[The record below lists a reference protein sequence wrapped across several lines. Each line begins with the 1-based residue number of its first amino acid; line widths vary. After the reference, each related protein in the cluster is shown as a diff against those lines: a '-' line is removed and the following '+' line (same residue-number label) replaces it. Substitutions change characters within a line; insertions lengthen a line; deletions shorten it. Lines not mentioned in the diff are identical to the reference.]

1 MRKTTNTISAII
13 AVLLLSI
20 AAPFHLLAQSTT
32 EDSIYNLNNEDTTL
46 YPPVAI
52 DSIPVNYDTANESF
66 EEDQAEIL
74 YFLQK
79 DDTTSLFDSSA
90 IEWRVVP
97 DSVVRSLKKD
107 AAFWYADKD
116 MEKKNEENEGLSWL
130 EKIIITLFKL
140 LANPV
145 FRQILWIIIIG
156 GFAAAVIW
164 FLSQNQMN
172 IFGYGK
178 KTVVV
183 RKSEAEVTEDV
194 FSTDLEKAANDAA
207 ALGDFR
213 LAIRFQYLQ
222 LLKIF
227 SQHELLQYRQD
238 ATNFDYLKQLYDR
251 PYYKDFFRVTRN
263 YEYAWYGEI
272 AVSNEQ
278 YDSVVKEFNDLYQK
292 ASVSR

>member
-172 IFGYGK
+172 IFGSGK

-194 FSTDLEKAANDAA
+194 FSADLEKAANDAA

-263 YEYAWYGEI
+263 YEYAWYGEM
-272 AVSNEQ
+272 AVSKEQ
-278 YDSVVKEFNDLYQK
+278 FDSVVKEFNDLYQK